1 MQNKRDDFE
10 PIIATRPSRRP
21 LREEPQPIWHIALAL
36 VGVVVLV
43 GALAWWWMS
52 RTPTE
57 SVSTNAGPG
66 ASTEIPAATE
76 EVVQQVAPPA
86 RDPQP
91 QETAQPRVAPS
102 PTVSQ
107 PAAEPEPE
115 ANPTPPAAEVAAS
128 PSQPATAEGQPEAIA
143 NPELPAS
150 ATLDTVSVRFVSPDQ
165 QVQLELHRLLDTSPP
180 LLVKA
185 GDVVPL
191 APGPYRVIATGAQ
204 LDKFEQ
210 EVTFDGEAPVVYMVE
225 LCAKREPERE
235 SVAGRVVEERACGTT
250 PECESMFAVLGEYAD
265 ELVRD
270 RQFRT
275 EQCGKWRAGA
285 VPEGSWTLNINCGGA
300 TLATTCRIEIAEG
313 ACTFAG
319 PRRTVRGTA
328 CPRGELR

>member
-1 MQNKRDDFE
+1 MQDKRDDFE
-10 PIIATRPSRRP
+10 PIIASRPSRQP

-36 VGVVVLV
+36 VGVVVLL
-43 GALAWWWMS
+43 GLLAWWWMS

-57 SVSTNAGPG
+57 GVASNAGSQ
-66 ASTEIPAATE
+66 STEIPPATE

-86 RDPQP
+86 RDPEP
-91 QETAQPRVAPS
+91 SQEVAQPPAAPS

-107 PAAEPEPE
+107 PAAEAEPSPAQPDAETEASPPQPAVTEGSPEPV
-115 ANPTPPAAEVAAS
+115 ANTEPPAA
-128 PSQPATAEGQPEAIA
+128 
-143 NPELPAS
+143 
-150 ATLDTVSVRFVSPDQ
+150 ATLDTVSVRFVSPDP
-165 QVQLELHRLLDTSPP
+165 QVQLELHRLLDASPP
-180 LLVKA
+180 MLVKV

-210 EVTFDGEAPVVYMVE
+210 EVTFDGDAPVVYMVE
-225 LCAKREPERE
+225 LCAKREPERT
-235 SVAGRVVEERACGTT
+235 SIAGRVVEERACGSTQQ
-250 PECESMFAVLGEYAD
+250 CESMFAVLGEYAD

-275 EQCGKWRAGA
+275 EQCGKWRAEA

-300 TLATTCRIEIAEG
+300 TLATTCRIEVAEG

-319 PRRTVRGTA
+319 PRRTARGTA
-328 CPRGELR
+328 CPRAELR

>member
-1 MQNKRDDFE
+1 MQDKRDDYE
-10 PIIATRPSRRP
+10 PIIATRRSRQTV
-21 LREEPQPIWHIALAL
+21 REEAQPIWQIALAL
-36 VGVVVLV
+36 LGVLV
-43 GALAWWWMS
+43 LVAILAWWWMS
-52 RTPTE
+52 RTPTDGVSGNTE
-57 SVSTNAGPG
+57 SEGSTA
-66 ASTEIPAATE
+66 IPAATE

-86 RDPQP
+86 RDPEP
-91 QETAQPRVAPS
+91 REVAQPPAVPAPS
-102 PTVSQ
+102 VSQ
-107 PAAEPEPE
+107 PAAEAGVSP
-115 ANPTPPAAEVAAS
+115 AQPAAEAEVS
-128 PSQPATAEGQPEAIA
+128 PDQPAVDSPPEAVA
-143 NPELPAS
+143 NAELPVP
-150 ATLDTVSVRFVSPDQ
+150 ATLDTVSVRFVSPDP

-210 EVTFDGEAPVVYMVE
+210 EVTFDGEAPAVYMVE

-235 SVAGRVVEERACGTT
+235 SISGRVVEERACGST
-250 PECESMFAVLGEYAD
+250 PECESLFAVLGEYAD

-270 RQFRT
+270 REFRT
-275 EQCGKWRAGA
+275 QECGKWRDGA

-319 PRRTVRGTA
+319 PRRTARGTA

>member
-10 PIIATRPSRRP
+10 PIIATRPSRQP

-43 GALAWWWMS
+43 VALAWWWMS

-57 SVSTNAGPG
+57 GVAANPES
-66 ASTEIPAATE
+66 ASTEIPATTE

-86 RDPQP
+86 REAERREAEPAP
-91 QETAQPRVAPS
+91 AAPS
-102 PTVSQ
+102 PILPQPTAEAEPTSAQ
-107 PAAEPEPE
+107 PAAETEATPTQPAVAESPPE
-115 ANPTPPAAEVAAS
+115 AV
-128 PSQPATAEGQPEAIA
+128 A
-143 NPELPAS
+143 NPELPAP
-150 ATLDTVSVRFVSPDQ
+150 ATLDTVSVRFVSPDP

-185 GDVVPL
+185 GDLVPL
-191 APGPYRVIATGAQ
+191 TPGPYRVIATGTQ

-210 EVTFDGEAPVVYMVE
+210 EVTFEGEAPVVYMVE
-225 LCAKREPERE
+225 LCANREPERE
-235 SVAGRVVEERACGTT
+235 SIAGRVVEERACGST
-250 PECESMFAVLGEYAD
+250 PECESMFAILGEYAD

-270 RQFRT
+270 RQFRSQ
-275 EQCGKWRAGA
+275 QCGKWRAEA

-319 PRRTVRGTA
+319 PRRTARGTA
-328 CPRGELR
+328 CPRAELK